1 LGPRVEGRKINFEV
15 EKYLI
20 IHGDSAAPA
29 LFSLSPPHAGISLY
43 YHNNNN
49 IIIINKKSI

>member
-1 LGPRVEGRKINFEV
+1 V
-15 EKYLI
+15 EKYLV

-29 LFSLSPPHAGISLY
+29 LFSLSSPHAGISLY

-49 IIIINKKSI
+49 NIIIINKKSI

>member
-1 LGPRVEGRKINFEV
+1 V
-15 EKYLI
+15 EKYLV

-29 LFSLSPPHAGISLY
+29 LFSLSSPHAGISLF
-43 YHNNNN
+43 YHNN